1 MISLLSLE
9 YGRVISIIYEN
20 SDIQIIE
27 VVINSIEKAINYIDE
42 TGPVKK
48 GDEVI
53 LNTAA
58 VRLNLGT
65 GGYHFVYFNRSAKL
79 PLCELNRIDG
89 HIIKMKYTL
98 QQQRYK
104 TIEEN
109 PEYCGFFD
117 DGIKFK
123 NRPVL
128 IESLHSMLFPSI
140 CGIKQKKPD
149 ARITVIYTYGGSMN
163 AGFSNNIK
171 ALKELNLIDDVI
183 TSGECYGGDYESI
196 NVYTSL
202 IFSFNVLNSDAAV
215 ICCGPG
221 VAGTSTYYGFST
233 LDMILPA
240 YISNLSGCRTILIP
254 RISFMDNRKRHYG
267 LSMQTIAILDS
278 LNFKV
283 TVPVLN
289 SDNNKI
295 IIDVINKYNLNNRHN
310 FVFIDDD
317 ISYIRAEYEKYMNMM
332 DKCYKDDSYYF
343 NNCAASGYFAINQ
356 AQQV

>member
-1 MISLLSLE
+1 MISLLNLE
-9 YGRVISIIYEN
+9 YGKVSGIIYE
-20 SDIQIIE
+20 SCDIQIIE
-27 VVINSIEKAINYIDE
+27 VKINSIEKAINYIKE
-42 TGPVKK
+42 TGPVKT

-65 GGYHFVYFNRSAKL
+65 GGYHFVYFNKSAKL
-79 PLCELNRIDG
+79 PSCELNRIDG
-89 HIIKMKYTL
+89 HIIKMKYTPL
-98 QQQRYK
+98 QQRYK

-109 PEYCGFFD
+109 PMYCGFFN
-117 DGIKFK
+117 DGIKAL

-128 IESLHSMLFPSI
+128 IAILHSMLFPAV

-149 ARITVIYTYGGSMN
+149 ARISVIYTYGGAIN

-171 ALKELNLIDDVI
+171 TLKDLKLINEVI
-183 TSGECYGGDYESI
+183 TSGECFGGDYESV

-202 IFSFNVLNSDAAV
+202 IFSFNVLKSDAAI

-254 RISFMDNRKRHYG
+254 RISFMDKRNRHYG
-267 LSMQTIAILDS
+267 LSMQTIAILES

-283 TVPVLN
+283 TVPVLS
-289 SDNNKI
+289 SDCNKV
-295 IIDVINKYNLNNRHN
+295 IIDMINKFNLDKRHN
-310 FVFIDDD
+310 FVFTDND
-317 ISYIRAEYEKYMNMM
+317 ISISTEYKKYMNMM
-332 DKCYKDDSYYF
+332 DRRYMEDSYYF
-343 NNCAASGYFAINQ
+343 NNCAASGYFALN
-356 AQQV
+356 

>member
-9 YGRVISIIYEN
+9 WGRVISIIYEN
-20 SDIQIIE
+20 CDIQIIE
-27 VVINSIEKAINYIDE
+27 VKINSIEKAINYINE
-42 TGPVKK
+42 TGFVKK

-65 GGYHFVYFNRSAKL
+65 GGYHFVYFNKSAKL
-79 PLCELNRIDG
+79 LSCELNRTDG
-89 HIIKMKYTL
+89 HIIKMKYTPL
-98 QQQRYK
+98 QQRYK

-109 PEYCGFFD
+109 PAYSGFFD
-117 DGIKFK
+117 EGIKVK
-123 NRPVL
+123 NKPVL
-128 IESLHSMLFPSI
+128 IAALHSMLFPSV

-149 ARITVIYTYGGSMN
+149 ARITVIYTYGGAIN
-163 AGFSNNIK
+163 VGFSNNIK
-171 ALKELNLIDDVI
+171 TLKELNLINDVI

-202 IFSFNVLNSDAAV
+202 IFSFNVLKSDAAI

-283 TVPVLN
+283 IVPILN
-289 SDNNKI
+289 SDHNKV
-295 IIDVINKYNLNNRHN
+295 IIDKISKFNLDKRHN
-310 FVFIDDD
+310 FVFIDND
-317 ISYIRAEYEKYMNMM
+317 ISYICTEYEKYMNMM
-332 DKCYKDDSYYF
+332 DRCYKDDSYYF
-343 NNCAASGYFAINQ
+343 NNCAASGYFAIN
-356 AQQV
+356 